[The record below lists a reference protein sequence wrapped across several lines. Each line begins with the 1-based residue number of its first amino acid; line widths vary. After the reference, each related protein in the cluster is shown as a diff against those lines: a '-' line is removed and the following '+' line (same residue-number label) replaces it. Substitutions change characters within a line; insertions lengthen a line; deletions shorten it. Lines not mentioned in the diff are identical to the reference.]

1 MTQQFHAK
9 TLKGLEE
16 VLADELKAIGATD
29 VVPVNRGV
37 NFSGSVAMM
46 YKANLYLRTALRIL
60 MPISKFR
67 AMNEDMLYKKVMAID
82 WSGYM
87 TYKNS
92 FAIDAVT
99 FSKTF
104 RNNHYVELK
113 IRDAIVDQFR
123 KNTTLRPSVD
133 LKNAEI
139 RINVH
144 VQETNITISLDSSGE
159 SLHKRGYRK
168 IMHPASLSEVLAAG
182 LVLLTGWNG
191 DRPFINPMC
200 GSGTIALE
208 AAMIAANI
216 YPGITG
222 RGYAF
227 QHWPDFDR
235 LLFERVLE
243 EIPEPRNMTYPVI
256 ASDID
261 REAIRITRSNA
272 RLLGLDKY
280 LVIEKRD
287 FLGSVGTDEPSVIIM
302 NPPYGERLEVD
313 NIEMLYQGIGTTLK
327 HNYPGSTA
335 WLFSANM
342 EATKF
347 IGLKPEKKYTLFN
360 AGLECRYLHY
370 SLFKGTRKEQLV
382 VSM

>member
-1 MTQQFHAK
+1 VTQQFHAK
-9 TLKGLEE
+9 TLKGLES
-16 VLADELKAIGATD
+16 VLADELKAIGAND
-29 VVPVNRGV
+29 VEPVNRGV

-67 AMNEDMLYKKVMAID
+67 AVNEDVLYKKIMSID
-82 WSGYM
+82 WAGYM

-99 FSKTF
+99 FSKTY

-144 VQETNITISLDSSGE
+144 VQETNFTISLDSSGE

-182 LVLLTGWNG
+182 LIQLTDWNG
-191 DRPFINPMC
+191 DKPLLNPMC

-208 AAMIAANI
+208 AAMIGANI

-222 RGYAF
+222 REYAF

-235 LLFERVLE
+235 LLFDRLLE
-243 EIPEPRNMTYPVI
+243 DIPEPRNMIYPVV

-261 REAIRITRSNA
+261 QEAIRITRSNA
-272 RLLGLDKY
+272 RLLGLEKY
-280 LVIEKRD
+280 LVIEKSD
-287 FLGSVGTDEPSVIIM
+287 FLESTCTDVPSVVIM

-313 NIEMLYQGIGTTLK
+313 NIEQLYQGIGTTLK

-335 WLFSANM
+335 WLFSANL

-360 AGLECRYLHY
+360 AGLECRYLQY
-370 SLFKGTRKEQLV
+370 SLFKGTRKEHLV
-382 VSM
+382 V